1 MWPFKEKPQAAHP
14 KEELPSQWMRCGTP
28 LVQMHSN
35 NPNFYIRSIYVQED
49 GSSIIED
56 EYPYDGRR
64 ETRVVPKGGS
74 VA

>member
-1 MWPFKEKPQAAHP
+1 MWPFKMKPQVPHQKP
-14 KEELPSQWMRCGTP
+14 ELPSQWMRCGTP
-28 LVQMHSN
+28 FIQSQSN
-35 NPNFYIRSIYVQED
+35 NPDFFIRCSYEQAD
-49 GSSIIED
+49 GSIIIED